1 MILYR
6 PVGLQELA
14 LIYDSGMQAFPARLP
29 QQPIFYPVLD
39 IEYAR
44 HTASSWNARNEQ
56 LAGYVTQF
64 KVEDEYA
71 DQFERHTVGKSE
83 HEELWIPAEEME
95 EFNQHIQ
102 GHIKVVEAH
111 FGEAFEGFIPEE
123 HGLKGKNA
131 VEQFTVLTNSYL
143 YKRMD
148 FYLEIKRNHKAVFLN
163 YPFWHTYDFK
173 NPGLKEKVIQAIK
186 EAWLASFPKTPLPL
200 PPPIQEELPPL
211 QETDERAQGQAL
223 PGREDT
229 PSFKRINAPLQVSPV
244 EDTDSRLS
252 IPSIE
257 DEEDE
262 EEAFLDQSDSS
273 DWGDDDQEEQPPA
286 GQTDPYLPTPPV
298 SEETPPVKPPPAR
311 TLHWLNSVPED
322 LTSVRKPDPPGH
334 TPAQPFVPRIRNET
348 PLPEPASSHVAQ
360 GVQLGLSGEY
370 REAVDELS
378 RAVEADPED
387 VIAHTSLGVAFHRL
401 LEDERAL
408 GCYEAALRID
418 PTYAEAHY
426 FRANILY
433 SHGQVR
439 EAVAGYTMAIGLQ
452 PELIAA
458 HESPV
463 PQDRLTD
470 FSPFPA
476 GMRRIAK
483 PAQRILQLTGMLEA
497 RPRQAHLYKERAAQY
512 DRLQN
517 YGQAI
522 ADYSASLALQPDD
535 ASALHARGAA
545 FERLGQN
552 ERAREDYER
561 SAAINSQISDIY
573 IQRGA
578 TFGKMG
584 NFRQAIA
591 SLTEGLRLSPR
602 NGDAYF
608 NRGASYFQI
617 GDFEKAI
624 ADFTQV
630 IRLAPQDE
638 GAYYWRGISHEQAGR
653 QSEASADYAQF
664 LALSQDPVTRQEIE
678 QKLREWNAGEAKQE
692 RTDRP
697 FLEDRQKT
705 SQVARQKPA
714 QNRDLHGL
722 IMSLGKRTFDSTWF
736 GIDVECR
743 GEKAEELKAAT
754 GQDRP
759 IQGRDFVS
767 LTSGIRKTIAGDFQ
781 AFDPGANAPW
791 IFIRAWQGNG
801 FYVETNDAR
810 ISERLKGRFPSTEA
824 VEGAAPPYVGLF
836 IRP

>member
-44 HTASSWNARNEQ
+44 QTASSWNAKNGQ

-64 KVEDEYA
+64 RVEDEYA
-71 DQFERHTVGKSE
+71 DRFETHMVGKSQ
-83 HEELWIPAEEME
+83 HEELWIPAEDME
-95 EFNQHIQ
+95 EFNRHIQ

-111 FGEAFEGFIPEE
+111 FGDAFEGFIPEAY
-123 HGLKGKNA
+123 GLKGKNA
-131 VEQFTVLTNSYL
+131 VEQFTALTNSFL

-163 YPFWHTYDFK
+163 YPFWQTYNFK

-186 EAWLASFPKTPLPL
+186 EAWLASFPKIPLPL
-200 PPPIQEELPPL
+200 PRVQEELPSL
-211 QETDERAQGQAL
+211 RETEARAHEQAK
-223 PGREDT
+223 PVREDA
-229 PSFKRINAPLQVSPV
+229 PPFQSINAPLQISPV
-244 EDTDSRLS
+244 EDTDPRLS
-252 IPSIE
+252 LPSIE
-257 DEEDE
+257 EEDE
-262 EEAFLDQSDSS
+262 EEDAFLEQSDSS
-273 DWGDDDQEEQPPA
+273 DWGDDDQEDQPSS
-286 GQTDPYLPTPPV
+286 GQTDPYLPIPPV
-298 SEETPPVKPPPAR
+298 SEETPPVKPPPPAR

-322 LTSVRKPDPPGH
+322 LTSVRKPDLPGH

-348 PLPEPASSHVAQ
+348 PLAEPASSHAAI
-360 GVQLGLSGEY
+360 GVRLGLNGEY

-458 HESPV
+458 HEAPA

-470 FSPFPA
+470 YSPFA
-476 GMRRIAK
+476 ASMRRIAK

-545 FERLGQN
+545 YERLGQH
-552 ERAREDYER
+552 EQAQQDYER

-578 TFGKMG
+578 TFGNMG

-602 NGDAYF
+602 NADAYF
-608 NRGASYFQI
+608 NRGASYFQL

-653 QSEASADYAQF
+653 QREAIADYGQF
-664 LALSQDPVTRQEIE
+664 LTLSQDPGTRQEIE
-678 QKLREWNAGEAKQE
+678 QKLREWNAGEVKQE
-692 RTDRP
+692 STGRP
-697 FLEDRQKT
+697 AREDRQKP
-705 SQVARQKPA
+705 S

-722 IMSLGKRTFDSTWF
+722 IMSLGKRTFDSTWL
-736 GIDVECR
+736 GTGVTCR

-754 GQDRP
+754 DPDQP

-767 LTSGIRKTIAGDFQ
+767 LTSGIRKTITGDFQ
-781 AFDPGANAPW
+781 AFDPGADAPW

-810 ISERLKGRFPSTEA
+810 ISERLKARFPATEE

-836 IRP
+836 VRL